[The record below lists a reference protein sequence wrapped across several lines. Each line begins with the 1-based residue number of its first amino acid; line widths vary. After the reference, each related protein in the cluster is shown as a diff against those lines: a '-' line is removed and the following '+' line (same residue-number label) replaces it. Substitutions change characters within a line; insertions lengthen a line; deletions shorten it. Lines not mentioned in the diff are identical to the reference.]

1 VVEREID
8 RLHARIV
15 ALRIA
20 DTVVPLFG
28 GNRLGVEFFFQ
39 KPEEGFE
46 KIDMESA
53 RFFDDFTDFVIND
66 ADEGNRAQTVF
77 LSVAVDYFD
86 DGTRFFRR
94 INERI
99 GVAFEFDSA
108 KLIQQCLTD
117 IFSSQAG
124 TVGNIKHMAR
134 GGHSVIL

>member
-1 VVEREID
+1 M
-8 RLHARIV
+8 
-15 ALRIA
+15 
-20 DTVVPLFG
+20 VPLFG

-108 KLIQQCLTD
+108 KLIQQGLTD

-134 GGHSVIL
+134 CGHSVIL